1 MELEIGGRIFSA
13 EIRWASNLKPV
24 LAFPEA
30 LGDDFP
36 AYYMFRNVFY
46 STSDKKVM
54 DELGLRYDYTII
66 PPAKVGAEFIK
77 TFGHY
82 HPKANSVSFPEIYE
96 VLKGEALFILQKP
109 GEGEDQ
115 VEDVIIVKAGEGE
128 KVIVP
133 PDYGHVT
140 INPTN
145 KELRTANWVYN
156 RFSSIYDPY
165 RNSRGA
171 CYYYTENGW
180 IENPNYRSIPEIRF
194 AKPKK
199 VLGLSKS
206 EEMYGLIKD
215 PEKLMFLIEPEK
227 YMDVFDAFSFD

>member
-1 MELEIGGRIFSA
+1 
-13 EIRWASNLKPV
+13 
-24 LAFPEA
+24 
-30 LGDDFP
+30 
-36 AYYMFRNVFY
+36 
-46 STSDKKVM
+46 M

-66 PPAKVGAEFIK
+66 PPAKVGTEFIK

-82 HPKANSVSFPEIYE
+82 HPKANGISYPEIYE
-96 VLKGEALFILQKP
+96 VLKGEALFVLQKP
-109 GEGEDQ
+109 RKDGI
-115 VEDVIIVKAGEGE
+115 EDVIVVRAREGE

-156 RFSSIYDPY
+156 RFSSIYGPY

-171 CYYYTENGW
+171 CYYYTEDGW
-180 IENPNYRSIPEIRF
+180 IENPNYKGVPEIRF

-199 VLGLSKS
+199 VLDLSKS
-206 EEMYGLIKD
+206 EEMYRLIKD
-215 PEKLMFLIEPEK
+215 PERLMFLIKPEK
-227 YMDVFDAFSFD
+227 YMDVFDAFSFE